1 MRRISAILL
10 GAVVAH
16 AQFTTGAA
24 VASLRQQQDRT
35 WQNYYANA
43 HPYPTLSLEKL
54 SQLIPDL
61 KELQPAADQQQL
73 PIILEKTGAQVDKFF
88 RNVVDLTAREE
99 ITEER
104 LNGQGK
110 ITKRLQVEY
119 NYLIIRRGTE
129 IFGQVREYRMDT
141 NGNPVHEVGLNK
153 GFFDTADFALDHVY
167 FSSPFQSESAFLFL
181 GEQKIDSRDTYVV
194 AFSQRPGE
202 ATIAVT
208 MERRKPFAL
217 LVSMLVQGIAW
228 IDKSNFQII
237 RLRTDL
243 LAPRPEINL
252 DRVTTIVTFK
262 EVQLPGVA
270 TSLWLPSSLQVDAQ
284 FGVPTTGNYELTF
297 HNEHRYSDYQGY
309 RVSVKMAPD
318 EARAA
323 PPGYVQPAEIGDETY
338 YATAHPY
345 LDRPL
350 EELRERIPE
359 LKKLQP
365 ATDQRM
371 LPSILEKT
379 AANVDEFFS
388 RVVDLIAREKITQ
401 ERLNGAGFVTASEQV
416 RDNYLILRH
425 GTDLGADII
434 EYRMD
439 AQGNRMDQVGLA
451 KGYFATSGFA
461 LSCNYFSS
469 AFQPESQFRYLGDQR
484 LGSRDT
490 FVVAFAQRPGK
501 ATLYVTMTGR
511 KGTRV
516 HMLMQGIAWVDK
528 SNFQLVRLRTDLL
541 APHPEVGLD
550 QQTTDV
556 TLSKVQLL
564 DMASSLWLPRNV
576 KVYLRFRTFD
586 SDRNQFYELSYR
598 NEHHYTDY
606 RRYRVSTK
614 MIVPR

>member
-16 AQFTTGAA
+16 SQFATEIG
-24 VASLRQQQDRT
+24 VAILFQQQDRT
-35 WQNYYANA
+35 WQNYYVNA
-43 HPYPTLSLEKL
+43 HPYPTLPLEKL

-61 KELQPAADQQQL
+61 KGLQPAADQQPL
-73 PIILEKTGAQVDKFF
+73 PTILENTGAQIDKFF
-88 RNVVDLTAREE
+88 RNVVDLTAHEE

-104 LNGQGK
+104 LNGQGRV
-110 ITKRLQVEY
+110 TTRLQVED

-129 IFGQVREYRMDT
+129 MFGQVREYRTDA
-141 NGNPVHEVGLNK
+141 NGNLVHEVGLNK

-167 FSSPFQSESAFLFL
+167 FSNSFQSESTFLFL

-202 ATIAVT
+202 ATITLT
-208 MERRKPFAL
+208 MERRKPFPL

-243 LAPRPEINL
+243 LAPRPEIDL
-252 DRVTTIVTFK
+252 DRLTTIVTFK

-297 HNEHRYSDYQGY
+297 HNEHRYSDYQRY
-309 RVSVKMAPD
+309 RVSVKMATD
-318 EARAA
+318 QARAA
-323 PPGYVQPAEIGDETY
+323 PPGYIQPAEIGDETY
-338 YATAHPY
+338 YATAQPY

-350 EELRERIPE
+350 EELNERIPE

-365 ATDQRM
+365 VTDQRM

-379 AANVDEFFS
+379 AANVDQFFS
-388 RVVDLIAREKITQ
+388 HVVDLIAHEKITQ
-401 ERLNGAGFVTASEQV
+401 QRINEAGFVTASEQA
-416 RDNYLILRH
+416 RDSYLILRH
-425 GTDLGADII
+425 GTELGADIT

-439 AQGNRMDQVGLA
+439 SKGNRMDQVGLA
-451 KGYFATSGFA
+451 KGYFVTSGFA
-461 LSCNYFSS
+461 LSCTYFSS

-484 LGSRDT
+484 IGSRDT

-556 TLSKVQLL
+556 TLSKVKLL
-564 DMASSLWLPRNV
+564 DMASPLWLPLNV
-576 KVYLRFRTFD
+576 KVYLRFRIFD
-586 SDRNQFYELSYR
+586 SDRNQSYELSYR

-606 RRYRVSTK
+606 HRYRVSTK